1 MKGGNWMRYMQQ
13 TIYRAEFTSI
23 GAAVSRSAPTRL

>member
-23 GAAVSRSAPTRL
+23 GAAVSR